1 MMYFQVL
8 VGFVVL
14 TGAAEVLVR
23 GAVSLADRMGV
34 SPLVIGMT
42 VVAVGTSAPELV
54 VSLDAALAG
63 APGLAVGNIVGSN
76 IANVILILGVTCLV
90 KPIVDGTAAL
100 KRDAAILMG
109 GGLLFAGLCLRGE
122 LDLIAGI
129 VLLVGFF
136 TFLGVSY
143 WRDSND
149 PEAAEEIIHEVEEL
163 EGKPKSL
170 PVTLALVIAGLAGL
184 AFGADILVDGGVA
197 IAREFGISEEVIG
210 LTVFAFGTSLPE
222 LAASVVA
229 AMRGHSDIAIG
240 NVVGSNLFNVLGV
253 GGTAAVVVT
262 LPVAPQIL
270 SFDLWVMLAASAF
283 LLPVMVMGWRL
294 TRAGAVIF
302 LILYGAYIWAQA
314 YGVEQL
320 LGRTV

>member
-23 GAVSLADRMGV
+23 GAVNLADRMGI

-54 VSLDAALAG
+54 VSLDAALSG
-63 APGLAVGNIVGSN
+63 SPGLAVGNIVGSN
-76 IANVILILGVTCLV
+76 IANVILILGVTCVV
-90 KPIVDGTAAL
+90 KPITDGTAAL
-100 KRDAAILMG
+100 KRDAVMLMG
-109 GGLLFAGLCLRGE
+109 GGLLFTALCLRGE
-122 LDLIAGI
+122 LDLVAGV
-129 VLLVGFF
+129 VLLAGFF

-143 WRDSND
+143 WRDSHD

-163 EGKPKSL
+163 EGKPKAL
-170 PVTLALVIAGLAGL
+170 PVTLALVAIGLAGL

-197 IAREFGISEEVIG
+197 IARTFGISEEVIG

-229 AMRGHSDIAIG
+229 AVRGHSDLAIG
-240 NVVGSNLFNVLGV
+240 NIVGSNLFNVLGV
-253 GGTAAVVVT
+253 GGTAAVVVA

-270 SFDLWVMLAASAF
+270 NFDLWVMLATSA
-283 LLPVMVMGWRL
+283 LMLPLMVCGWRL
-294 TRAGAVIF
+294 TRAVAVLF

-320 LGRTV
+320 LGRFI